1 MDNRIP
7 LIINYDL
14 EGYRGCGLTE
24 FPLSFRV
31 IDGKVIGSYSND
43 GAGYALFTEKV
54 DLEGNVGVTI
64 IDDIGTLEDA

>member
-1 MDNRIP
+1 MQNITDFLIGLKNRLKFKYMDNRIP

-14 EGYRGCGLTE
+14 EGYRGCGVTE

-43 GAGYALFTEKV
+43 KAGYT
-54 DLEGNVGVTI
+54 
-64 IDDIGTLEDA
+64 